1 MRSPSAGV
9 AAVWSRSVTSFEQED
24 PGGDVVASSVHLPLY
39 PDVGEVKSAL
49 SVRLASP
56 AKVPVVREI
65 LGIS

>member
-1 MRSPSAGV
+1 M
-9 AAVWSRSVTSFEQED
+9 
-24 PGGDVVASSVHLPLY
+24 ASSVHLPLY
-39 PDVGEVKSAL
+39 PDVGEVRSAL